1 MKIARSVGIL
11 NKLKHYLN
19 KPSLKKLYH
28 SLISSHINYGL
39 LVWGSTYPSYLTK
52 LIKLQ
57 NKAIRI
63 VNKSHWL
70 DSVSLIYLE
79 NNILPLR
86 LQINFEIAKFIHF
99 NFQNCWPPNVKFNLT
114 TFFKLV
120 KDSHN
125 RRTRST
131 HSYQLMIPLFKT
143 NKTQRSIKYTGPSI
157 WNKIPIEIR
166 QLNLPK
172 FKKEYKKRLFTI
184 N

>member
-1 MKIARSVGIL
+1 MIE
-11 NKLKHYLN
+11 NKK
-19 KPSLKKLYH
+19 
-28 SLISSHINYGL
+28 
-39 LVWGSTYPSYLTK
+39 TLTE
-52 LIKLQ
+52 

-70 DSVSLIYLE
+70 DSVSPIYLK

-86 LQINFEIAKFIHF
+86 LQINFEIAKFIYF
-99 NFQNCWPPNVKFNLT
+99 NFQNRWPPNFKFNLT
-114 TFFKLV
+114 TFFKMV
-120 KDSHN
+120 KDSYN

-143 NKTQRSIKYTGPSI
+143 NKTQQSIKYTGPSI

-166 QLNLPK
+166 HLNLPK

-184 N
+184 T